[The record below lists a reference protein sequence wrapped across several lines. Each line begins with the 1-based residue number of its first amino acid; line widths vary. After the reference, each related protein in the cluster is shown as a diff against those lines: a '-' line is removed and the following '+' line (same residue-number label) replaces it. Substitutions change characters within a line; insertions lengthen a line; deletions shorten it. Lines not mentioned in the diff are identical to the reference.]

1 MVPTDLLKEYQFF
14 RGLGDTQLAKL
25 AAIAEEVTY
34 EAGTQMYR
42 KGDPAKNFYVVEE
55 GKVVMVMDSY
65 MGPHRPPM
73 QVTVDI
79 VAKGEV
85 MGWSAV
91 VEPHQY
97 IFGALCIEKSTLI
110 AFEGSKLRD
119 LLQEDPSLGFK
130 IMQETAHVIASRL
143 NHTTIILVGERGLAS
158 LTDY

>member
-14 RGLGDTQLAKL
+14 KGFNEAQLTKL
-25 AAIAEEVTY
+25 AAIAEEVTT
-34 EAGTQMYR
+34 EAGAQMYR
-42 KGDPAKNFYVVEE
+42 KGDPAKYFYVVEE

-85 MGWSAV
+85 MGWSAL
-91 VEPHQY
+91 VEPHQF

-110 AFEGSKLRD
+110 AFEGGKLRQ
-119 LLQEDPSLGFK
+119 LMEEDPSLGFK
-130 IMQETAHVIASRL
+130 VMQETAKVIASRL

>member
-1 MVPTDLLKEYQFF
+1 MVPTDLLKEYPFF
-14 RGLGDTQLAKL
+14 KGFSDAQLAKL

-34 EAGTQMYR
+34 EAGAQMYR
-42 KGDPAKNFYVVEE
+42 KGDPAKHFFVVEE

-73 QVTVDI
+73 QVTIDI

-97 IFGALCIEKSTLI
+97 IFGALCIDKATLI
-110 AFEGSKLRD
+110 AFEGGKLRQ
-119 LLQEDPSLGFK
+119 LMEEDPSLGFK
-130 IMQETAHVIASRL
+130 VMQETAKVIATRL

>member
-14 RGLGDTQLAKL
+14 NGFSEAQLAKL
-25 AAIAEEVTY
+25 AAIAVEETY
-34 EAGTQMYR
+34 EAGSQMYR

-97 IFGALCIEKSTLI
+97 IFGALCIDKSTLV
-110 AFEGSKLRD
+110 AFEGTKLRQ
-119 LLQEDPSLGFK
+119 LMEEDPSLGFR
-130 IMQETAHVIASRL
+130 IMQEMAKVIASRL